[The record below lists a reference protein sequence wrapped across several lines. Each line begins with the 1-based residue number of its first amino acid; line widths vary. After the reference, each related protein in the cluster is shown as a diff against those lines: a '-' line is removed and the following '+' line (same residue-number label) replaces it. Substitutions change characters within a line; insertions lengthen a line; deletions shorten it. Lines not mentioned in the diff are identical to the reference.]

1 MNFSST
7 IKGPL
12 KGVKVIDF
20 SSFIAGSYT
29 TMLMGDMGAEVTKV
43 ESLQGDA
50 ARHWGPF
57 LAGESR
63 SFQGWNRNKR
73 SLSVDLRTAEGLEIV
88 YQIVAD
94 ADVVVENFRPGITE
108 KLKIDYESLKAI
120 NPGLVYCSISAFGS
134 KGPDGKRPGYDPVLQ
149 SLTGAARSN
158 KRLTG
163 NVGVCSVP
171 ISDFGAGFLGWGS
184 VLAAL
189 FHKERTG
196 EGQRVET
203 SLMQAAMTM
212 QSHMFVKA
220 LEVKEEGAAG
230 IFPYNFLNT
239 KDDIIFIACGTD
251 KFWKILCEAID
262 APELAEDPEYDTNP
276 KRVVAAEK
284 LRVIVEDLLAKKT
297 TKEWTEILVSA
308 GMPCA
313 PAQTQEEYFEDPQ
326 VEAMNMNAIVDHSK
340 IGRTRLSGVPFHFEK
355 TPGFAQSA
363 APMLGEHSDA
373 ILRECGYSDA
383 KIRSLCNNGIVKNGS

>member
-88 YQIVAD
+88 YQIVTD

>member
-20 SSFIAGSYT
+20 SSFIAGSYS

-88 YQIVAD
+88 YQIVTD

>member
-1 MNFSST
+1 MSSSST
-7 IKGPL
+7 NKGPL
-12 KGVKVIDF
+12 KGVKVVDF

-43 ESLQGDA
+43 ESLRGDA
-50 ARHWGPF
+50 ARQWGPF

-73 SLSVDLRTAEGLEIV
+73 SLAVDLRTEEGLEIV
-88 YQIVAD
+88 YRIVID

-158 KRLTG
+158 ERLSG

-171 ISDFGAGFLGWGS
+171 ISDFGAGFLAWGS

-230 IFPYNFLNT
+230 IFPYTFLNT

-262 APELAEDPEYDTNP
+262 APGLAEDPEYDTNP
-276 KRVVAAEK
+276 KRVIAAEK
-284 LRVIVEDLLAKKT
+284 LRVILEDLLAKKT
-297 TKEWTEILVSA
+297 TKEWIEILVSA

-326 VEAMNMNAIVDHSK
+326 VEAMNMNAIVVHSK

-355 TPGFAQSA
+355 TPGYVQSA

-373 ILRECGYSDA
+373 ILRECGYSDER
-383 KIRSLCNNGIVKNGS
+383 IRSLCDNGIVKNGS

>member
-326 VEAMNMNAIVDHSK
+326 VEAMNMNTIVDHSK

>member
-1 MNFSST
+1 MSFSST
-7 IKGPL
+7 NKGPL

-88 YQIVAD
+88 YRIVTD

-158 KRLTG
+158 ERLSG

-230 IFPYNFLNT
+230 IFPYTFLNT

-383 KIRSLCNNGIVKNGS
+383 RIRSLCDNGIVKNGS

>member
-88 YQIVAD
+88 YQIVTD
-94 ADVVVENFRPGITE
+94 ADVVVENFLPGITE